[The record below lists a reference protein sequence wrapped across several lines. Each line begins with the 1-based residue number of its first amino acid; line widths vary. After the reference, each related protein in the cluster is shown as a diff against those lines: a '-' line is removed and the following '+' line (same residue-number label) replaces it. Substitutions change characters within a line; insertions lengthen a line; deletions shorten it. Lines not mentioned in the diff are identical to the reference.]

1 MQLSHIEISNYRN
14 LSGVNID
21 FSDDINIIVGENNIG
36 KSNLLYCILSLLTG
50 KKFEEMD
57 FFDKEKPI
65 IIDFSLHLDDEELGV
80 FDDFFDAQDHHSI
93 NIVATQSTPDDYITY
108 THKETQTSISR
119 ADIVN
124 NLNFINYDSL
134 RNPKTE
140 INFTKTKGA
149 GLFLNY
155 IIEKYLSKTDST
167 LYLVEEK
174 IQKLNEY
181 ISEIYMF

>member
-36 KSNLLYCILSLLTG
+36 KSNLLYCILSILTG

-57 FFDKEKPI
+57 FFNKDEPI
-65 IIDFSLHLDDEELGV
+65 IINFTLQLDDEELGV

-93 NIVATQSTPDDYITY
+93 NIVATQNAPDDYIVY
-108 THKETQTSISR
+108 THEETQTPISR

-124 NLNFINYDSL
+124 NMNFINYDSL

-140 INFTKTKGA
+140 ITFTKTKGV

-167 LYLVEEK
+167 LYLVDK
-174 IQKLNEY
+174 
-181 ISEIYMF
+181 